1 MKIRFQADAD
11 LNEDIVSGVLRR
23 VPEADFQTATQAGLH
38 ALQDKQVLETAAR
51 ENRVLVSHDWETMPY
66 NFAEFISAKSS
77 PGVLIVPQQLGVGRA
92 IDELVMI
99 WVASEAEEYA
109 NSIRR
114 IPL

>member
-11 LNEDIVSGVLRR
+11 LNEDILTGVARR
-23 VPEADFQTATQAGLH
+23 VPEIDFQTATQAGLSGVR
-38 ALQDKQVLETAAR
+38 DEQVLEIAAR

-66 NFAEFISAKSS
+66 HFAEFVTARTS
-77 PGVLIVPQQLGVGRA
+77 PGVLIVPQKLGVNRS
-92 IDELVMI
+92 IEELIMI
-99 WVASEAEEYA
+99 WSVSEAEEYV